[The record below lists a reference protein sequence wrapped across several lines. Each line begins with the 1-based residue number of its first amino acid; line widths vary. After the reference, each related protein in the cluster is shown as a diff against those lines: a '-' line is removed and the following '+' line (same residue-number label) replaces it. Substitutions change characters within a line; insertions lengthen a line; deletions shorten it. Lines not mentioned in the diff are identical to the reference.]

1 MLREWSRITNET
13 CANAARHAECCKQ
26 TEKPAPRKRLPAAA
40 ALHAEEEEGGQKTA
54 VEERLEER
62 AE

>member
-1 MLREWSRITNET
+1 MKRG
-13 CANAARHAECCKQ
+13 ANAARRAECCKQ

-40 ALHAEEEEGGQKTA
+40 VLHTHILRKRREEREAKKTA

-62 AE
+62 AD